1 MKKRKIGPVR
11 MAIRVVLTVVSLYV
25 ALQVFRAYNNV
36 YTTEV
41 VIAATMNEGFRAQGV
56 ACFPS
61 VNIEGSG
68 NIGYLVQN
76 GERVSSGAQVGEIY
90 ADPAQAYCREELND
104 LENKISLLERSQNV
118 NGTDLS
124 VLTSQMQA
132 ALYDL
137 LDAMDTGRY
146 QQMKEGEQSYLLA
159 ANRMQVS
166 TGQSVDFSAAMSAL
180 QSRRE
185 EVLAQL
191 GSPEG
196 VYAPAGGYFISGES
210 ARYLNCDEDTLQQA
224 SPGQLQQMLQDGVE
238 TTGSYV
244 GKVITNYHWNYYG
257 VCTLE
262 QADKLEQLSKVTICF
277 PGKAEDPLPAQLV
290 SVDRDEENG
299 IAKFCLKCEYIGA
312 DVLCLGQ
319 QEIEIE
325 LNSHSGLRVPA
336 AAMHIVDEAK
346 GVYVKY
352 GNLAKFRKIEPV
364 YQNEEYILVPDKS
377 KMNAEQ
383 AAATQ
388 SEVKLY
394 DEVIVQGKGLFNN
407 KLLS

>member
-1 MKKRKIGPVR
+1 MQKKRIGPIR
-11 MAIRVVLTVVSLYV
+11 MGLRILFWVMALYF
-25 ALQVFRAYNNV
+25 ALQIFRAYNNV

-41 VIAATMNEGFRAQGV
+41 VIPATMSESILSDGV
-56 ACFPS
+56 AYFTS
-61 VNIEGSG
+61 VNVEGSG
-68 NIGYLVQN
+68 NVGYLVQN

-191 GSPEG
+191 GSPDG
-196 VYAPAGGYFISGES
+196 VKVLFADDSIPAG
-210 ARYLNCDEDTLQQA
+210 
-224 SPGQLQQMLQDGVE
+224 
-238 TTGSYV
+238 
-244 GKVITNYHWNYYG
+244 
-257 VCTLE
+257 
-262 QADKLEQLSKVTICF
+262 
-277 PGKAEDPLPAQLV
+277 
-290 SVDRDEENG
+290 
-299 IAKFCLKCEYIGA
+299 AKI
-312 DVLCLGQ
+312 
-319 QEIEIE
+319 
-325 LNSHSGLRVPA
+325 R
-336 AAMHIVDEAK
+336 
-346 GVYVKY
+346 
-352 GNLAKFRKIEPV
+352 
-364 YQNEEYILVPDKS
+364 
-377 KMNAEQ
+377 
-383 AAATQ
+383 
-388 SEVKLY
+388 
-394 DEVIVQGKGLFNN
+394 
-407 KLLS
+407 